1 MKNTTAITILS
12 CLLTVF
18 FINTVFWVN
27 TLGNEVDAI
36 QDNLIEIHE
45 DMNEVREDIKDIRLM
60 LDEYMTNQASATLKT
75 Q

>member
-1 MKNTTAITILS
+1 MKHAIEIAIPIFLLAIALIMTTMS
-12 CLLTVF
+12 
-18 FINTVFWVN
+18 VN
-27 TLGNEVDAI
+27 KLGNEVDGI